1 MMNLIQLQDEM
12 KNLPLADVQKY
23 ANGSNPQVPAY
34 LALSEMMRRK
44 QIEATQQAFQGN
56 PPTVKDQLSNA
67 LSKPSQFA
75 VDPTQQQGGVNPT
88 LTKGIVNPAAQQD
101 AAAMLRGQKM
111 ATQSGLTGEQQ
122 GQQGIADIAAF
133 EKANPV
139 QTFADGGIV
148 DLTTNQLQQPQPP
161 LDGSSQQPTSM
172 PQQAGQPTSF
182 WGQPQWIAPP
192 PQPSTQQT
200 SQAQPQALPQN
211 VQGLSSLPTS
221 NMFQQQSFAGGGI
234 VAFDE
239 GGKTPD
245 ISGSSAFGN
254 TGGTSITTENTPSG
268 YQAPPVST
276 PVTDFSTLPQAR
288 QAQISSFYNQTP
300 EQFSAAHKAR
310 LAAEGVSEDPF
321 LGIKDRYSKIEER
334 QAAQAASNPLDRII
348 AQFSAMAQAN
358 PVMGIGYQA
367 GVGAQASQK
376 LEAAQNELL
385 DKQQEKMAE
394 LQHNIA
400 KEDDARKRGNVAAEE
415 GYAVAKEKNVQELA
429 KLENE
434 STIAKA
440 HMISALASQSQA
452 GTAAARE
459 GANDKALTTLMARV
473 NGDPAIKALSG
484 RLKDAEVGSEEYN
497 GIVSEIQRL
506 SVPYYKSA
514 GLEPP
519 ELGVTTV
526 APKPAKTPWW
536 KFGSSSS
543 DNTQKVNVG
552 APQTPTG
559 LPAGAKIVGYE
570 PGTTN
575 PVYET
580 PDGKKF
586 VQKQ

>member
-1 MMNLIQLQDEM
+1 MNLIQLQDEM

-44 QIEATQQAFQGN
+44 QIEATQQAFQGT

-75 VDPTQQQGGVNPT
+75 VDPTQQQGGVNPI
-88 LTKGIVNPAAQQD
+88 LTKGIVNPAAPQN
-101 AAAMLRGQKM
+101 AAALLRGQKM

-139 QTFADGGIV
+139 AQFADGGIV

-172 PQQAGQPTSF
+172 PQQSGTPTSF

-192 PQPSTQQT
+192 PQPSSQQT

-221 NMFQQQSFAGGGI
+221 DMFQQQSYAGGGI
-234 VAFDE
+234 VAFASGDLV
-239 GGKTPD
+239 PD
-245 ISGSSAFGN
+245 VSGDAAFGN
-254 TGGTSITTENTPSG
+254 TGRASFSTENTPSG
-268 YQAPPVST
+268 YQPPAQST
-276 PVTDFSTLPQAR
+276 PVNDFSTLPVAR
-288 QAQISSFYNQTP
+288 QQQISGFYNQTP

-310 LAAEGVSEDPF
+310 LAAEGVSDDPMAAV
-321 LGIKDRYSKIEER
+321 KDRYAKIEER
-334 QAAQAASNPLDRII
+334 QAAQAANNPLDRLI

-376 LEAAQNELL
+376 LENSQNELL

-429 KLENE
+429 TLENQ
-434 STIAKA
+434 STQAKA
-440 HMISALASQSQA
+440 SMISALASQSQA
-452 GTAAARE
+452 GTAAAKE
-459 GANDKALTTLMARV
+459 SGSDKALTTLMARV

-484 RLKDAEVGSEEYN
+484 RLKDAEVGSDEYN

-506 SVPYYKSA
+506 SAPYYKSA
-514 GLEPP
+514 GLDQP
-519 ELGVTTV
+519 ELGATTV
-526 APKPAKTPWW
+526 APAPKKKHWWESSPTPAAATP
-536 KFGSSSS
+536 
-543 DNTQKVNVG
+543 QKVNLG
-552 APQTPTG
+552 APQTPAG
-559 LPAGAKIVGYE
+559 LPTGAKIVGYE

-580 PDGKKF
+580 PEGKRF
-586 VQKQ
+586 VQK